1 MRKTQLVSLLV
12 LIATTLSAQTM
23 AFDWVRQMGG
33 TSFNNGSSIVLDA
46 AGNVY
51 TTGSFQGTADFDPG
65 VGVFNLTAVG
75 AGDVFISKLD
85 AAGNFIWAKQMGGM
99 TVDEGRSITVDAVGN
114 VYTTG
119 HFTGTADFDPGT
131 SSYNLTAVA
140 DMDIFIS
147 KLDPMGNFVWAKQ
160 MGASSFD
167 IGQAIEVDAVGNVYT
182 TGFFYNTVDFD
193 PGVGTYNLSAT
204 SGHDMFILKLN
215 TTGDFV
221 WARQMG
227 GSTVHFGLD
236 LKVDAS
242 GNIYSTGHF
251 RETVDF
257 DPGIG
262 VYNLTSAGEQDVF
275 VHKLDPSGNFV
286 WTKQFEG
293 TGNDGGQSLAVD
305 ASGNVYT
312 TGYFQ
317 GTADFDPGTGVFDFT
332 SVGDADIFVSK
343 LDPSG
348 DFVWAKQLSGSSFAV
363 GSAITVGTTGDVYV
377 SGAFMDTVDFDAG
390 TGTFNLTSTGG
401 IDVFIHKMDGAGGFE
416 WAMQMGSTDF
426 DEALSIAV
434 DAAGQV
440 YTTGY
445 FQGTVDFDPGTGTA
459 NMTSVGTRD
468 IFIHKMSAMPVA
480 VAENIELERVKVY
493 PNPSRGE
500 VTVDLSGINDALIRV
515 MTTTGRVIYE
525 NKAKND
531 TDRFEI
537 NGAPGMYYVQIVTP
551 SSKKIFKLVKR

>member
-33 TSFNNGSSIVLDA
+33 VSYNNGSSIVLDA

-75 AGDVFISKLD
+75 AGDIFISKLD
-85 AAGNFIWAKQMGGM
+85 AAGNFIWAKQMGG
-99 TVDEGRSITVDAVGN
+99 TTTDEGRSITVDAAGN

-131 SSYNLTAVA
+131 SSYNLTAAA

-147 KLDPMGNFVWAKQ
+147 KLDPMGDFVWAKQ

-215 TTGDFV
+215 TAGDFV
-221 WARQMG
+221 WVRQMG
-227 GSTVHFGLD
+227 GSTIHFGLD
-236 LKVDAS
+236 LKVDPS
-242 GNIYSTGHF
+242 GNVYTTGHF

-262 VYNLTSAGEQDVF
+262 IYNLTSAGEQDIF

-348 DFVWAKQLSGSSFAV
+348 HFVWAKQLSGSSFAV

-401 IDVFIHKMDGAGGFE
+401 IDVFIHKMDAAGGFE
-416 WAMQMGSTDF
+416 WVVQMGSTDF
-426 DEALSIAV
+426 DESLSVAV
-434 DAAGQV
+434 DAAGNV

-445 FQGTVDFDPGTGTA
+445 FQGTVDFDPGTGSA

-480 VAENIELERVKVY
+480 IAENIELERVKVY

-500 VTVDLSGINDALIRV
+500 VTVDLSGINNALIRV

-531 TDRFEI
+531 TNRFEI
-537 NGAPGMYYVQIVTP
+537 NGTPGMYYVQIITP

>member
-33 TSFNNGSSIVLDA
+33 ASFNNGSSIVLDA

-147 KLDPMGNFVWAKQ
+147 KLDPMGDFVWAKQ

-262 VYNLTSAGEQDVF
+262 VYNLTSAGEQDIF

>member
-1 MRKTQLVSLLV
+1 MRKTQLVGLLL
-12 LIATTLSAQTM
+12 LITTTLSAQTM

-33 TSFNNGSSIVLDA
+33 ANFNNGSSIVLDA

-65 VGVFNLTAVG
+65 AGVFNLTAMG
-75 AGDVFISKLD
+75 AGDIFISKLD
-85 AAGNFIWAKQMGGM
+85 ASGNFIWAKQMGGA
-99 TVDEGRSITVDAVGN
+99 TIDEGRSITVDATGN
-114 VYTTG
+114 VYITG

-131 SSYNLTAVA
+131 SSYNLTAAA

-147 KLDPMGNFVWAKQ
+147 KLDAMGDFVWAKQ

-167 IGQAIEVDAVGNVYT
+167 IGQAIEVDIAGNVYT
-182 TGFFYNTVDFD
+182 TGFFYDTVDFD

-204 SGHDMFILKLN
+204 SGHAMFILKLN
-215 TTGDFV
+215 TAGDFV
-221 WARQMG
+221 WAKQMG
-227 GSTVHFGLD
+227 GSIVHFGLA
-236 LKVDAS
+236 LKVDVT

-262 VYNLTSAGEQDVF
+262 TYNLTSAGEQDIF

-305 ASGNVYT
+305 LLGNVYT

-317 GTADFDPGTGVFDFT
+317 GTADFDPGAGVYDFT

-343 LDPSG
+343 LDASG
-348 DFVWAKQLSGSSFAV
+348 HFVWAKQLSGPSFGV
-363 GSAITVGTTGDVYV
+363 GSAITVDGAGDVYV
-377 SGAFMDTVDFDAG
+377 SGAFMNTVDFDAG
-390 TGTFNLTSTGG
+390 TSVFNLTSSGG
-401 IDVFIHKMDGAGGFE
+401 IDLFIHKMDAAGGFE
-416 WAMQMGSTDF
+416 WAVKMGATDF

-434 DAAGQV
+434 DGAGNV

-445 FQGTVDFDPGTGTA
+445 FQGTVDFDPGTGTT

-468 IFIHKMSAMPVA
+468 IFVHKMSTMPVS
-480 VAENIELERVKVY
+480 VAENTVFEQLRIY
-493 PNPSRGE
+493 PNPSKGE
-500 VTVDLSGINDALIRV
+500 VTVDLSGIDNALIRV
-515 MTTTGRVIYE
+515 LTTAGRVIYE
-525 NKAKND
+525 NRAENE

-551 SSKKIFKLVKR
+551 NSKKIFKLVKR

>member
-1 MRKTQLVSLLV
+1 MRKTQLVGVLV
-12 LIATTLSAQTM
+12 LITTTLCAQTM
-23 AFDWVRQMGG
+23 TFDWVRQMGG
-33 TSFNNGSSIVLDA
+33 ASFNNGSSIVLDA

-75 AGDVFISKLD
+75 AGDIFISKLD
-85 AAGNFIWAKQMGGM
+85 AAGNFIWAKQMGG
-99 TVDEGRSITVDAVGN
+99 TTTDEGRSITVDAAGN

-147 KLDPMGNFVWAKQ
+147 KLGPMGDFVWAKQ

-167 IGQAIEVDAVGNVYT
+167 IGQAIEVDAAGNVYT

-193 PGVGTYNLSAT
+193 PGAGTYNLSAT
-204 SGHDMFILKLN
+204 SGHDMFILKLDAL
-215 TTGDFV
+215 GDFV
-221 WARQMG
+221 WAKQMG
-227 GSTVHFGLD
+227 GSIIHFGLA
-236 LKVDAS
+236 LKVDVA
-242 GNIYSTGHF
+242 GNIYTTGHF

-257 DPGIG
+257 DPGLG
-262 VYNLTSAGEQDVF
+262 TYNPTSAGEQDIF

-293 TGNDGGQSLAVD
+293 TGNDGGQSLALD
-305 ASGNVYT
+305 LLGNVYT

-317 GTADFDPGTGVFDFT
+317 GTADFDPGVGVFNLT

-343 LDPSG
+343 LDASG
-348 DFVWAKQLSGSSFAV
+348 HFVWAKQLSGSSFEV
-363 GSAITVGTTGDVYV
+363 GSSITVGAAGEVYV
-377 SGAFMDTVDFDAG
+377 SGAFMNTVDFDAG
-390 TGTFNLTSTGG
+390 IGVFNLTSSGG
-401 IDVFIHKMDGAGGFE
+401 IDVFVHKMDAAGDFE
-416 WAMQMGSTDF
+416 WAVQMGSTDF
-426 DEALSIAV
+426 DESLAVAV
-434 DAAGQV
+434 DAAGNV

-445 FQGTVDFDPGTGTA
+445 FQGTVDFDPGTGSA

-468 IFIHKMSAMPVA
+468 IFVHKMSPMLVGTADKT
-480 VAENIELERVKVY
+480 IFKQVKIY
-493 PNPSRGE
+493 PNPSEGA
-500 VTVDLSGINDALIRV
+500 VTVDLSGIDNAQIRV
-515 MTTTGRVIYE
+515 MTTAGRVVYE
-525 NKAKND
+525 NEVENE

-537 NGAPGMYYVQIVTP
+537 NGAAGMYYVQIITP
-551 SSKKIFKLVKR
+551 RSKKVFKLVKR